1 MRKGRAVERR
11 EAAPAH
17 YAGEAHLGGGGDEVG
32 TDGYFQKELRRTR
45 EKGWGGLGLN
55 PNAVPLIF
63 RARGHRKRLG

>member
-1 MRKGRAVERR
+1 MRKGGAVERR

-45 EKGWGGLGLN
+45 EKGW
-55 PNAVPLIF
+55 
-63 RARGHRKRLG
+63 ARVRVKP